1 MISKTLNKVSRF
13 CLGIVACSV
22 AYSIPAMSYA
32 ADYPVR
38 PITFVVPYSPG
49 GLPDTVARV
58 VADGL
63 SKSLKQSVVV
73 ENKPGANGVVAANT
87 IKTSPADGYTF
98 LVTDGSMISI
108 NPHIYKNL
116 SYDPFKDFVPVSLI
130 ATSPLFLAVHSSL
143 NITTLQQFID
153 LVKANP
159 DKYSYGSS
167 GIGSTHHLAMEALKA
182 DLGLEMTHVPYRG
195 SSQSIPALVGNQV
208 QFAFAAL
215 PSLKGFVEQGKVK
228 ILASNALERNELA
241 KDIPTISEVI
251 PGYDFAVSVGILAR
265 VGTPDAAV
273 QKISAAVTELSK
285 TPEFKQSMGTLGI
298 VAVGGDAKTY
308 GANTREESNRY
319 VKAIEHAKISI
330 DSK

>member
-1 MISKTLNKVSRF
+1 MVLKTLNKLSRV
-13 CLGIVACSV
+13 CLGIVAGGLMAGVST
-22 AYSIPAMSYA
+22 ASLA
-32 ADYPVR
+32 ADYPTR
-38 PITFVVPYSPG
+38 AITFVVPYSPG
-49 GLPDTVARV
+49 GLPDTVARM
-58 VADGL
+58 VADALTKKLG
-63 SKSLKQSVVV
+63 QSVVV

-87 IKTSPADGYTF
+87 IKSATADGYTF

-143 NITTLQQFID
+143 NVTTLPQFID

-167 GIGSTHHLAMEALKA
+167 GVGSTHHLAMEALKA
-182 DLGLEMTHVPYRG
+182 DLGLDMIHVPYRG

-208 QFAFAAL
+208 QVAFAAL

-241 KDIPTISEVI
+241 KDIPTISELV
-251 PGYDFAVSVGILAR
+251 PNYDFAVSVGILAR
-265 VGTPDAAV
+265 VGTPDSAV
-273 QKISAAVTELSK
+273 QKISAAVAELAK
-285 TPEFKQSMGTLGI
+285 TPEFKKSMGTLGI
-298 VAVGGDAKTY
+298 VAVGGDPKTY
-308 GANTREESNRY
+308 GENTKEESNRY
-319 VKAIEHAKISI
+319 VKAIEHANISVN
-330 DSK
+330 

>member
-1 MISKTLNKVSRF
+1 MISHVLKKLSRIG
-13 CLGIVACSV
+13 LGVAACSL
-22 AYSIPAMSYA
+22 AYGASTASYA
-32 ADYPVR
+32 AGYPDRAV
-38 PITFVVPYSPG
+38 TFVVPYSAG

-63 SKSLKQSVVV
+63 SKTLGQSVVV

-87 IKTSPADGYTF
+87 IKSAAADGYTF

-130 ATSPLFLAVHSSL
+130 ATSPLFLAAHSSL
-143 NITTLQQFID
+143 NITTLKQFID

-228 ILASNALERNELA
+228 ILASNALERNDLA
-241 KDIPTISEVI
+241 KDIPTISEII
-251 PGYDFAVSVGILAR
+251 PGYDFAVSVGVLAR
-265 VGTPDAAV
+265 VGTPDAV
-273 QKISAAVTELSK
+273 VDKISAAVTELSK
-285 TPEFKQSMGTLGI
+285 TPEFKKSMGTLGI

-308 GANTREESNRY
+308 GANTKEESDRY
-319 VKAIEHAKISI
+319 VKAIEHAKISVE
-330 DSK
+330 SK